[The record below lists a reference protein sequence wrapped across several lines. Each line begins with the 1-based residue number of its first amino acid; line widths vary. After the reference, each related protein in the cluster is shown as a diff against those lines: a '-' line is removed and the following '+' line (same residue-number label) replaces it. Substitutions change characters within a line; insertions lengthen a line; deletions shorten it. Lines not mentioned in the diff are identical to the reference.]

1 MITQISVFDLNRWRK
16 IGIKSEFVINRL
28 SVGYKSGFQKV
39 LDWTPKG
46 R

>member
-1 MITQISVFDLNRWRK
+1 MITQISVFTLKGWRK
-16 IGIKSEFVINRL
+16 IEIKSEFVINRL

-39 LDWTPKG
+39 LNWTSKG

>member
-16 IGIKSEFVINRL
+16 IGIKSEFVINRV
-28 SVGYKSGFQKV
+28 SVGYKGDFQKV
-39 LDWTPKG
+39 LSRTSKG

>member
-1 MITQISVFDLNRWRK
+1 MITQINVFDLKGRRK

-28 SVGYKSGFQKV
+28 SVGYKSRFQKV
-39 LDWTPKG
+39 LNRTSKG